1 MEYRDWHEDGRV
13 LREASCSF
21 EIELSNGWTVWGDGK
36 ISCNLDDIENT
47 SSFEC
52 RIISINDSGDNDI
65 PETEL
70 DGEIGDEFNRKF
82 EDYMENFAGNPSRG
96 LF

>member
-1 MEYRDWHEDGRV
+1 MEYRDWHDEGQV

-36 ISCNLDDIENT
+36 IFCNLDDIENT
-47 SSFEC
+47 SGFEC
-52 RIISINDSGDNDI
+52 RISSINDSEDNDI
-65 PETEL
+65 PESEL

-82 EDYMENFAGNPSRG
+82 EDYMENFAGNPYRG